1 MFKNTQM
8 NSYQIILHLHSGIRW
23 IAFLLVVVS
32 VIKSLIGL
40 YGEGKFTK
48 FDNILGASFVGTMHL
63 QFLLG
68 ITLYVF
74 LSPATQSAFQDFG
87 AAMKDISIRFW
98 AVEHITAM
106 IVAVVMAQLGRSRS
120 KKAAT
125 DAGKFK
131 VQSIFYGISFL
142 FMMLGIPWFR
152 LM

>member
-1 MFKNTQM
+1 M
-8 NSYQIILHLHSGIRW
+8 NSYQIVLHLHSGIRW

-68 ITLYVF
+68 LTLYIF

-87 AAMKDISIRFW
+87 AAMKDISVRFW

-106 IVAVVMAQLGRSRS
+106 IVAVVMAQIGRSRS
-120 KKAAT
+120 KKAST

>member
-1 MFKNTQM
+1 M